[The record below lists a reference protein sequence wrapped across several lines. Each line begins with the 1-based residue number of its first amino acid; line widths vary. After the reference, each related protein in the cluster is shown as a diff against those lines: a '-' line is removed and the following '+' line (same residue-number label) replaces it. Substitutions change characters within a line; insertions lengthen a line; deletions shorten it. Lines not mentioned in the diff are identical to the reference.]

1 LGGQLKVL
9 AIDASLNN
17 VGLCIAEING
27 KQVNILKIELI
38 SLKRQGKHKSK
49 ADAERV
55 KIISARLRY
64 YCKGVDLI
72 MAELPSGSIN
82 ASGAWSLGCAVGIVG
97 SLPKPIIWV
106 SPLEVK
112 KVVHK
117 KASKREMIDWATTK
131 FPDLDWIRYRGRITN
146 QNEHV
151 SDACAVIFAALPKIP
166 KI

>member
-1 LGGQLKVL
+1 MKVL
-9 AIDASLNN
+9 SIDASLNN

-27 KQVNILKIELI
+27 KQVNIIKIELI

-64 YCKGVDLI
+64 YCKQVDLV

-82 ASGAWSLGCAVGIVG
+82 ASGAWSLGASLGIVG
-97 SLPKPIIWV
+97 SLDKQIIWTT
-106 SPLEVK
+106 PLEVK
-112 KVVHK
+112 KATGNP
-117 KASKREMIDWATTK
+117 KATKREMITWATTK
-131 FPDLDWIRYRGRITN
+131 YPNLDWPRYNGRIRADA
-146 QNEHV
+146 EHI
-151 SDACAVIFAALPKIP
+151 SDAIAVIYAGLSKIP